1 MHPTF
6 SAQRTLSEDFSHAWK
21 RYWTLRKQRDEAT
34 WARFLITSGF
44 AIGFPSL
51 FMALASAFGR
61 VRWSAEGLMASYA
74 LGFVVAFLIHGLY
87 RASERLLS
95 EAQLQRLSK
104 GWPAAVFHILLP
116 IAGVA
121 GGMALFA
128 PAYGWLR
135 DVTVHTPFESAR
147 GIQQFLLIS
156 LIFSLIGTYLA
167 WQSQQKQA
175 LRLQATEARLLRL
188 QAQIEPHFLFNS
200 LAAVQSLMGPAPE
213 RAQAMLEH
221 FTDYL
226 RSSLDTLR
234 QDSCTLEQELQA
246 ARSYLSLM
254 QIRMNDRLRFELQA
268 SAEARAAVLPP
279 LLLQP
284 LVENAIVHGLEGK
297 VEGGTL
303 RLSAVVE
310 HHTLRIRVED
320 DGLGHNARKRAT
332 AGQGLALQNI
342 RQRLQARYDDAAQ
355 LRVTPGAQGCVAEL
369 SLPYST
375 ANAGQ

>member
-1 MHPTF
+1 MN
-6 SAQRTLSEDFSHAWK
+6 RDFSLAWK
-21 RYWTLRKQRDEAT
+21 RYWTLRKHRDEAT

-44 AIGFPSL
+44 AVGFPSL

-61 VRWSAEGLMASYA
+61 ARFGAEGLMASYA
-74 LGFVVAFLIHGLY
+74 LGFVIAFLIHGLY
-87 RASERLLS
+87 RATERLLS
-95 EAQLQRLSK
+95 ETQLQRLSK
-104 GWPAAVFHILLP
+104 GWPAAVFHMLLP
-116 IAGVA
+116 VAGVA

-156 LIFSLIGTYLA
+156 LTFSLIGTFVAWLLA
-167 WQSQQKQA
+167 WQSKHKQA

-200 LAAVQSLMGPAPE
+200 LAAVQSLIGPAPE
-213 RAQAMLEH
+213 RAHAMLEH

-279 LLLQP
+279 LLRQP

-303 RLSAVVE
+303 RLSAAVAN
-310 HHTLRIRVED
+310 HTLRIRVED

-342 RQRLQARYDDAAQ
+342 RQRLQARYDDAAH
-355 LRVTPGAQGCVAEL
+355 LSVTPSAHGCVAEL
-369 SLPYST
+369 TLPCRT
-375 ANAGQ
+375 EAEGE